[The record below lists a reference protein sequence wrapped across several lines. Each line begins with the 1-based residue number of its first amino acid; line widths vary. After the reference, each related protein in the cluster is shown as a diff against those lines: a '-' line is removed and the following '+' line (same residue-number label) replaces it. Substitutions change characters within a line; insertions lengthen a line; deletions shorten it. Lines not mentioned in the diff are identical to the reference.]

1 MLQHPMKIQVF
12 FVWQFDMRM
21 VLLILLEKHELF
33 WIWIRGLHSSH
44 AVGAQNVEDNFP
56 FE

>member
-1 MLQHPMKIQVF
+1 
-12 FVWQFDMRM
+12 MRM

-44 AVGAQNVEDNFP
+44 AAGAQNVEDNFP